1 MTKRFLTA
9 ISIFCVLLVL
19 LPQSANA
26 ATFDT
31 PAKSAILMEASTG
44 TILFEK
50 NADVS
55 LPPASITKLMTLLLA
70 FDAVESGAA
79 GWDDKV
85 NVSVKAWEIEG
96 TRMFLEVGSK
106 VPFKEI
112 VTGISVVSAND
123 GCIAIAEHIS
133 GSEEAFV
140 RLMNSK
146 AAELGMTNS
155 KFFNCSGLPADGH
168 VMSAKDIAVL
178 CRHLIETY
186 PEVLDIESMTE
197 FTYNN
202 IKQYNRNPLLANYS
216 GADGLKTGHT
226 NEAGFCLAGTAK
238 KGKMRLISIVL
249 NTVDEAQRLDASSKL
264 LDYGFNNFEF
274 STVIKK
280 DTPVS
285 VGKVDKGKEL
295 EVELQAVNDIT
306 VVIPSKRKADIKV
319 VPVVPEET
327 LAAPV
332 SKDVVFGMAEI
343 KLDDE
348 VLATVEL
355 KTAKDIAKAGFFE
368 RLFRSIKEFFRNLF
382 K

>member
-1 MTKRFLTA
+1 
-9 ISIFCVLLVL
+9 
-19 LPQSANA
+19 
-26 ATFDT
+26 
-31 PAKSAILMEASTG
+31 
-44 TILFEK
+44 
-50 NADVS
+50 
-55 LPPASITKLMTLLLA
+55 
-70 FDAVESGAA
+70 
-79 GWDDKV
+79 
-85 NVSVKAWEIEG
+85 
-96 TRMFLEVGSK
+96 MFLEVGSK

-280 DTPVS
+280 DTPGS
-285 VGKVDKGKEL
+285 W
-295 EVELQAVNDIT
+295 A
-306 VVIPSKRKADIKV
+306 R
-319 VPVVPEET
+319 
-327 LAAPV
+327 
-332 SKDVVFGMAEI
+332 
-343 KLDDE
+343 
-348 VLATVEL
+348 
-355 KTAKDIAKAGFFE
+355 
-368 RLFRSIKEFFRNLF
+368 
-382 K
+382 